1 MKRSAKSCRCSDLR
15 CTGRAQVH
23 SCQLSAPKS
32 GALAPA
38 PFPGSRLYRKH
49 APMVRGWERSTSE
62 SKRQRLFSRRV
73 MVIADHASD
82 LPCSVFVLPQM
93 NELAFANS
101 DAVFVSG
108 MVKAMHANFE
118 SAISFH

>member
-1 MKRSAKSCRCSDLR
+1 MTELYGKGTSSLVPTQRTEERGFSPRALSRDHALSEARRWFVAVANDPGAKAND
-15 CTGRAQVH
+15 GD
-23 SCQLSAPKS
+23 
-32 GALAPA
+32 
-38 PFPGSRLYRKH
+38 
-49 APMVRGWERSTSE
+49 
-62 SKRQRLFSRRV
+62 LFSRRV

-108 MVKAMHANFE
+108 MVKAMHADFE
-118 SAISFH
+118 IAISFH